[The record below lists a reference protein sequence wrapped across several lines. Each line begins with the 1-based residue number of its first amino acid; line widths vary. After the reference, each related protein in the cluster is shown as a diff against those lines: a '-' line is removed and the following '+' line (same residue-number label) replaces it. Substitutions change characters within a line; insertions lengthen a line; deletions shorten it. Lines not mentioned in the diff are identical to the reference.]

1 VRSGKKRRGERS
13 AAVSAEVD
21 KTDEHILRILRE
33 DSRLPF
39 VDIASKVRL
48 SEAAVR
54 RRISNLVKEGTIQ
67 RFTVDVSEPQTATSA
82 ITYVSVSPSS
92 PTSDVSKKLKSVQ
105 GVETIYETT
114 GSFDIAAIIKGTS
127 IAEVNKSVEEIRRL
141 DGVLNTNTTIILR
154 TIR

>member
-1 VRSGKKRRGERS
+1 M
-13 AAVSAEVD
+13 AELD
-21 KTDEHILRILRE
+21 KTDELILQILRE
-33 DSRLPF
+33 DSRTAF
-39 VDIASKVRL
+39 VDIASKVGL

-54 RRISNLVKEGTIQ
+54 RRVSNLVKQGTIR
-67 RFTVDVSEPQTATSA
+67 RFTVDVDEPQTATSA

-92 PTSDVSKKLKSVQ
+92 PTADVSKKLKSVK

-114 GSFDIAAIIKGTS
+114 GPFDIAAIIRGAS

-141 DGVLNTNTTIILR
+141 GGVLKTETTIVLR